1 MGGMND
7 LDTLN
12 RSELEERYERL
23 LPAYQ
28 SALSELSIRVQ
39 KCLQEAGIH
48 PSLKSRVKTFPSWFR
63 KRILLL
69 QQARAAGRKTS
80 LPIHD
85 VMALRVICP
94 FMGDLEKV
102 EAQLGQC
109 FRVVEVERKGA
120 DRSFREF
127 GYESTHILVEIP
139 ADIRR
144 AAKGLDLSV
153 CEIQVRTI
161 LQDAWA
167 EVEHELVY
175 KAEFNPF
182 DEPMKRK
189 LAALN
194 ANLSLSDI
202 IFQELREYQHRL
214 TNELDKRRTNF
225 FRKIEKSIDEPFFPD
240 REDSPTLGAPPPSAS
255 EYLGCEASID
265 ELLVSA
271 LNAHNRDDYAS
282 AIETYSCILSRS
294 PRSEIAALIHKH
306 RGMAYFAQ
314 SKYDEA
320 VSDFTRTL
328 ELDPKSYKAAYY
340 RGVVHSV
347 RTDYPASVRDFERAL
362 DIHPCHFYSLY
373 RRSQAYFHLGDYPKA
388 LADCEAA
395 LRLDPE
401 NEQAS
406 KMKSLILARLRM

>member
-12 RSELEERYERL
+12 RSELEERYEQL

-28 SALSELSIRVQ
+28 AALSELSIRIL

-94 FMGDLEKV
+94 FIGDLEKV
-102 EAQLGQC
+102 EARLGRC
-109 FRVVEVERKGA
+109 FRVMEVERKGA

-139 ADIRR
+139 ADIRK

-194 ANLSLSDI
+194 ANLALSDI
-202 IFQELREYQHRL
+202 IFQELRDYQHRL

-240 REDSPTLGAPPPSAS
+240 RGDTPSLGAPPPSAS

-271 LNAHNRDDYAS
+271 LNAHNRDDYAA

-294 PRSEIAALIHKH
+294 PKVEIAALIHKH
-306 RGMAYFAQ
+306 RGMAYFAE

-328 ELDPKSYKAAYY
+328 ELDPKCYKAAYY

-347 RTDYPASVRDFERAL
+347 RTDYPSAVRDFELAL

>member
-1 MGGMND
+1 MNE
-7 LDTLN
+7 LEPLN

-23 LPAYQ
+23 FPVYKAVLDQ
-28 SALSELSIRVQ
+28 LCERVT
-39 KCLQEAGIH
+39 KCLQDAGIH
-48 PSLKSRVKTFPSWFR
+48 PTLKSRVKSFPSWFR

-69 QQARAAGRKTS
+69 QQARAAGRKTVK
-80 LPIHD
+80 PIND
-85 VMALRVICP
+85 VLAVRVICP
-94 FMGDLEKV
+94 FMGDLEWV
-102 EAQLGQC
+102 ETELSRC
-109 FRVVEVERKGA
+109 FKVVEVERKGA

-139 ADIRR
+139 ADLRR
-144 AAKGLDLSV
+144 AEKSLDLGIF
-153 CEIQVRTI
+153 EIQVRTI

-202 IFQELREYQHRL
+202 IFQELRDYQHRL

-225 FRKIEKSIDEPFFPD
+225 FRKIEKSIDEPFFPE
-240 REDSPTLGAPPPSAS
+240 RTEDLSLGAPAPAVS
-255 EYLGCEASID
+255 EYPGCESSID
-265 ELLVSA
+265 EMLVAA
-271 LNAHNRDDYAS
+271 LNAHNRDDYVA
-282 AIETYSCILSRS
+282 AIETYSCILSRE
-294 PRSEIAALIHKH
+294 PKPEIAALIHKH
-306 RGMAYFAQ
+306 RGMAYFAE
-314 SKYDEA
+314 SRYAEA
-320 VSDFTRTL
+320 ISDFSRTL
-328 ELDPKSYKAAYY
+328 DLDPVCYKAAYY

-347 RTDYPASVRDFERAL
+347 LGDYTAAVRDFETAL
-362 DIHPCHFYSLY
+362 DIHPYHFYSLY

-388 LADCEAA
+388 LADCESA

-401 NEQAS
+401 NEQAV
-406 KMKSLILARLRM
+406 KMKSLILDRLRM